1 MATETR
7 NASELR
13 GEVEDLLYAYADC
26 LDHGD
31 INDWADF
38 FTEDCLYK
46 VISKENW
53 DLGLPLGTI
62 FAEGR
67 GGILDRITAVTKTTV
82 YHQRALTHLITNTRV
97 LGLEAGGVIE
107 GGVIEITANYSV
119 LETLPNQYT
128 KILNSGRYL
137 GKLTRQGESAGEGE
151 SVGEGDGLRIKELNC
166 VYDSALVPASIV
178 YPI

>member
-1 MATETR
+1 MASDTR
-7 NASELR
+7 SAVELR
-13 GEVEDLLYAYADC
+13 LEVEDFLFAYADC

-31 INDWADF
+31 IAQWVEFFADGC
-38 FTEDCLYK
+38 TYK
-46 VISKENW
+46 LISKENW

-67 GGILDRITAVTKTTV
+67 GGIRDRIAAVTQTTV
-82 YHQRALTHLITNTRV
+82 YHQRALTHMITNTRV
-97 LGLEAGGVIE
+97 LGSDGDR
-107 GGVIEITANYSV
+107 IEITANYAV

-137 GKLTRQGESAGEGE
+137 GTLVREAGALKIKDLT
-151 SVGEGDGLRIKELNC
+151 C
-166 VYDSALVPASIV
+166 VFDSALVPASII

>member
-1 MATETR
+1 MATQARSGAETR
-7 NASELR
+7 LQ
-13 GEVEDLLYAYADC
+13 VEDLLYAYADC

-31 INDWADF
+31 IHDWADF

-46 VISKENW
+46 LISKENY

-67 GGILDRITAVTKTTV
+67 GGLLDRIASVTKTTV
-82 YHQRALTHLITNTRV
+82 YHERAYTHLITNTRV
-97 LGLEAGGVIE
+97 LGEDPGKD
-107 GGVIEITANYSV
+107 GGVIEITANYAV
-119 LETLPNQYT
+119 LETLVNQYT

-137 GKLTRQGESAGEGE
+137 GKLTRTGD
-151 SVGEGDGLRIKELNC
+151 EGDGAALKIKELIC
-166 VYDSALVPASIV
+166 VFDSALVPASII

>member
-7 NASELR
+7 TNLELR
-13 GEVEDLLYAYADC
+13 LEVEDLLYAYADC

-31 INDWADF
+31 INEWADF
-38 FTEDCLYK
+38 FTDDCLYK

-53 DLGLPLGTI
+53 DLGMPLGTI

-67 GGILDRITAVTKTTV
+67 GGILDRVAAVTKTTV
-82 YHQRALTHLITNTRV
+82 YHERALTHMITNTRV
-97 LGLEAGGVIE
+97 LGESDGAL
-107 GGVIEITANYSV
+107 EITANYSV

-137 GKLTRQGESAGEGE
+137 GKLTR
-151 SVGEGDGLRIKELNC
+151 EGDGLKISELNC
-166 VYDSALVPASIV
+166 VFDSALVPASII

>member
-1 MATETR
+1 MATKARTDVETR
-7 NASELR
+7 LA
-13 GEVEDLLYAYADC
+13 VEDLLYAYADC

-31 INDWADF
+31 IGEWADF
-38 FTEDCLYK
+38 FTDDCIYK

-67 GGILDRITAVTKTTV
+67 GGVEDRIAAVTKTAV
-82 YHQRALTHLITNTRV
+82 YHQRALTHLVTNTRV
-97 LGLEAGGVIE
+97 LGETDGLIEA
-107 GGVIEITANYSV
+107 TANYAV

-137 GKLTRQGESAGEGE
+137 DKIARTDG
-151 SVGEGDGLRIKELNC
+151 GLRFKEKIC
-166 VYDSALVPASIV
+166 VFDSALVPASII

>member
-1 MATETR
+1 MATRTQ
-7 NASELR
+7 NDVELR
-13 GEVEDLLYAYADC
+13 LAVEDLLYAYADC

-31 INDWADF
+31 ITDWADF
-38 FTEDCLYK
+38 FTIDCIYK

-67 GGILDRITAVTKTTV
+67 GGLLDRIAAVTKTTV
-82 YHQRALTHLITNTRV
+82 YHERALTHLITNTRV
-97 LGLEAGGVIE
+97 LGTE
-107 GGVIEITANYSV
+107 GDTVEITANYAV
-119 LETLPNQYT
+119 LETLPNQFT

-137 GKLTRQGESAGEGE
+137 AKLTRAGE
-151 SVGEGDGLRIKELNC
+151 DLKFHELTC
-166 VYDSALVPASIV
+166 VFDSALVPASII